1 MFIRLFIKT
10 INKDEATEVVS
21 KLLSYINEDNIK
33 YKDISIESYWKYED
47 ITLSEIKLELYR
59 PFNNNDR
66 DDFLDSISN
75 KWVYFGKEEVLSSED
90 MDNCKLNYN
99 LEMVNIFFS

>member
-33 YKDISIESYWKYED
+33 Y
-47 ITLSEIKLELYR
+47 
-59 PFNNNDR
+59 
-66 DDFLDSISN
+66 
-75 KWVYFGKEEVLSSED
+75 
-90 MDNCKLNYN
+90 
-99 LEMVNIFFS
+99 